1 MGRILFA
8 IFIIVPVIEIAIFVA
23 LGSAIG
29 FWPTMLGVI
38 VTAVIGSV
46 VLRYQGLS
54 LLAQIRGT
62 MAQGQLPAKA
72 LAEAMMVGV
81 AGALMLT
88 PGYFTDTIGALLLI
102 PAVRSAI
109 YDGLRSRFTVATF
122 TSAGGAAGPG
132 RPGASG
138 GPGGP
143 RGPRPVDSD
152 GTIDLDD
159 DEWRPRQ

>member
-8 IFIIVPVIEIAIFVA
+8 IFVIVPVIEIGIFVA

-38 VTAVIGSV
+38 VTAVIGSI

-72 LAEAMMVGV
+72 LAEAMMVGI

-102 PAVRSAI
+102 PVFRSAI

-122 TSAGGAAGPG
+122 TSTA
-132 RPGASG
+132 

-143 RGPRPVDSD
+143 RGPTGPSDPKGPRPVDSD